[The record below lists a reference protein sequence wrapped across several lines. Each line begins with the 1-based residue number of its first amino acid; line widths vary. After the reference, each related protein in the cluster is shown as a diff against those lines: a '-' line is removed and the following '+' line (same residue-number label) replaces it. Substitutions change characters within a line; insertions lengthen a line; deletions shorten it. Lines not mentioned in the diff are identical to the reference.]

1 MSSNKLSRACRF
13 PGVVRT
19 LDTPE
24 LSPDALDALNQ
35 RRRLCGLAAL
45 SLLGSANAAVA
56 AGAGATELV
65 VASYPSFDQD
75 VLTAIPLYKK
85 VQPDIKIKLVSLS
98 YEDHHNALV
107 SALAT
112 GVGLPDV
119 LGIEVDYLGKFVG
132 SAGLED
138 LAKPPYNALQFKDQ
152 LVAYT
157 FGQASTP
164 KGVLSGMPANIGPGS
179 MFYRQDILD
188 KAGVTEAQLTTSW
201 ESYIEAGKVIKAKT
215 GMLLVPN
222 AVTVMDAYVRA
233 NGEPGQ
239 GLFFDS
245 QGRVIIDT
253 PRFQRAFELAKAV
266 RMNRLDGNF
275 DRWTNDWFESL
286 RRAVA
291 TEISG
296 AWLGGHL
303 AGYIAPAAKGKWRAS
318 ALPGGAVA
326 SWGGSFYAIPSHN
339 KPERKKLAWDFIR
352 FMCTDR
358 AMQIAAFKTGDA
370 FPVLLEA
377 TNDAFLEEPL
387 PYFGGQRARLLWR
400 DLAKRIPV
408 QQVNRQDASV
418 ILMMRAELDNVLS
431 GRKDTRRALSD
442 AQRTV
447 ERRMRPDV

>member
-1 MSSNKLSRACRF
+1 MSRSLCRLF
-13 PGVVRT
+13 
-19 LDTPE
+19 D
-24 LSPDALDALNQ
+24 
-35 RRRLCGLAAL
+35 RLFAGGIGAVIAAL
-45 SLLGSANAAVA
+45 ALFATPAVRA
-56 AGAGATELV
+56 ETELV
-65 VASYPSFDQD
+65 VASYPSFDTA
-75 VLTAIPLYKK
+75 VMAAIPLYKK
-85 VQPDIKIKLVSLS
+85 IRPDIRIKLVSLS

-138 LAKPPYNALQFKDQ
+138 LAKPPYSALALKPQ
-152 LVAYT
+152 LVPYT

-164 KGVLSGMPANIGPGS
+164 AGVLSGMPADVGPGS
-179 MFYRQDILD
+179 MFYRKDILD
-188 KAGVTEAQLTTSW
+188 RAGVTEAQLTASW
-201 ESYIEAGKVIKAKT
+201 ESYIEAGKIIKART

-222 AVTVMDAYVRA
+222 ALTVMDAYVRA
-233 NGEPGQ
+233 NGQPGQ
-239 GLFFDS
+239 GLFFDT

-266 RMNRLDGNF
+266 RDNGLDGNF

-303 AGYIAPAAKGKWRAS
+303 AGYIAPDAVGKWRAA

-339 KPERKKLAWDFIR
+339 TPQRKQLAWEFIR
-352 FMCTDR
+352 FMSTDR
-358 AMQIAAFKTGDA
+358 AMQMAAFKAGDA
-370 FPVLLEA
+370 FPVLLDA
-377 TNDAFLEEPL
+377 ANDVFLDEPL
-387 PYFGGQRARLLWR
+387 PYFGGQQARLLWR
-400 DLAKRIPV
+400 DFAKRVPV
-408 QQVNRQDASV
+408 QQVNRLDASV
-418 ILMMRAELDNVLS
+418 LLIMRAELDNVLS
-431 GRKDTRRALSD
+431 RGKDIRRALAD
-442 AQRTV
+442 AQRHV
-447 ERRMRPDV
+447 ERRMRP

>member
-1 MSSNKLSRACRF
+1 
-13 PGVVRT
+13 
-19 LDTPE
+19 
-24 LSPDALDALNQ
+24 
-35 RRRLCGLAAL
+35 
-45 SLLGSANAAVA
+45 
-56 AGAGATELV
+56 
-65 VASYPSFDQD
+65 
-75 VLTAIPLYKK
+75 
-85 VQPDIKIKLVSLS
+85 
-98 YEDHHNALV
+98 
-107 SALAT
+107 
-112 GVGLPDV
+112 
-119 LGIEVDYLGKFVG
+119 
-132 SAGLED
+132 
-138 LAKPPYNALQFKDQ
+138 
-152 LVAYT
+152 
-157 FGQASTP
+157 
-164 KGVLSGMPANIGPGS
+164 
-179 MFYRQDILD
+179 
-188 KAGVTEAQLTTSW
+188 
-201 ESYIEAGKVIKAKT
+201 
-215 GMLLVPN
+215 
-222 AVTVMDAYVRA
+222 
-233 NGEPGQ
+233 
-239 GLFFDS
+239 
-245 QGRVIIDT
+245 
-253 PRFQRAFELAKAV
+253 
-266 RMNRLDGNF
+266 MNRLDGNF

-339 KPERKKLAWDFIR
+339 RPERKRLAWDFIR